1 MIKCVAIRVDFDEII
16 GYGHIFRVINVANY
30 LLKNKIKVILITSSI
45 KKIKQVISKKI
56 IIEPVKSYLKN
67 TLIVL
72 RKHNCKILISD
83 ISNRQNL
90 KKKNFFIRY
99 NRFFR
104 KENIKTISFDDPEQF
119 CSSDLSIVPY
129 ACKSIKIKHLKKT
142 RLLQGLEY
150 AIMPDT
156 LKNFA
161 NKKIKKVADKVLV
174 VIGGTSNKKLMKN
187 ILLTISK
194 IDYPKITAKVFI
206 GNTKKEEFSNILKKN
221 KKNKIILFNKFKK
234 ISDLLLWSDIAI
246 VGEGLIKYEV
256 VASRT
261 PGFYINNIAKQTDI
275 NDKLIKEFSSLKILN
290 YLDRSIL
297 KDSIEIS
304 KILST
309 YMISKKK
316 RSLNIKNSK
325 KIKFNKSLKI
335 IKNYI

>member
-161 NKKIKKVADKVLV
+161 NKKIKKVTDKVLV

-194 IDYPKITAKVFI
+194 ID
-206 GNTKKEEFSNILKKN
+206 
-221 KKNKIILFNKFKK
+221 
-234 ISDLLLWSDIAI
+234 
-246 VGEGLIKYEV
+246 
-256 VASRT
+256 
-261 PGFYINNIAKQTDI
+261 
-275 NDKLIKEFSSLKILN
+275 
-290 YLDRSIL
+290 
-297 KDSIEIS
+297 
-304 KILST
+304 
-309 YMISKKK
+309 
-316 RSLNIKNSK
+316 
-325 KIKFNKSLKI
+325 
-335 IKNYI
+335 